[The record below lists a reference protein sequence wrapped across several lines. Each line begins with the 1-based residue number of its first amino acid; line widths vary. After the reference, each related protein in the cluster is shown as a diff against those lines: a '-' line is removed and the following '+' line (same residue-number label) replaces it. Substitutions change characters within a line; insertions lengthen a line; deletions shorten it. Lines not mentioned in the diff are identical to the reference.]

1 MNTSRLFHRWLVS
14 GSPFCAVMCLV
25 TIPTQYLQ
33 ILHSFVTTYP
43 FVGFVMDIGAV
54 FMTSI
59 TNGTIV
65 SNRLSPLGLPDG

>member
-1 MNTSRLFHRWLVS
+1 
-14 GSPFCAVMCLV
+14 MCLV